1 MSVASVV
8 IVGRVGRDPER
19 KGEASPAK
27 FSVATDRKVKGEKI
41 TDWHDVIVFGK
52 QADFVMAYITKGREV
67 AITGRL
73 TVESWEA
80 RDGSGKRSKH
90 VIVADT
96 VQGVGGKGEARDGD
110 RPGFA
115 RAPEPY
121 DPGDGY
127 GSRTANGGAP
137 DADEIPF

>member
-1 MSVASVV
+1 MSVAQVV

-27 FSVATDRKVKGEKI
+27 FSVATDRRVKGERI
-41 TDWHDVIVFGK
+41 TDWHDVIAFGK
-52 QADFVMAYITKGREV
+52 QADFVLQYITKGREV

-96 VQGVGGKGEARDGD
+96 VQGVGKRDD
-110 RPGFA
+110 NDAPRRPA
-115 RAPEPY
+115 PY
-121 DPGDGY
+121 DPGDG
-127 GSRTANGGAP
+127 GGTGI
-137 DADEIPF
+137 DDDVPF

>member
-1 MSVASVV
+1 MSVAQVV

-19 KGEASPAK
+19 KGEHSPAK

-41 TDWHDVIVFGK
+41 TDWHDVIAFGK
-52 QADFVMAYITKGREV
+52 QADFVMQYISKGREV
-67 AITGRL
+67 AVTGRL

-80 RDGSGKRSKH
+80 KDGSGKRSKH

-96 VQGVGGKGEARDGD
+96 VQGVGGKGDARDGD
-110 RPGFA
+110 RPGFS

-121 DPGDGY
+121 DAGDGHD
-127 GSRTANGGAP
+127 SRTVNGGV
-137 DADEIPF
+137 DVDDIPF